1 MGVAKSITG
10 AQSLSGKTVLV
21 RVDTNVDIDKDKVF
35 DDTRLAFSKKTIDF
49 VLEKGGDVVI
59 IGHLGRPGGKEDPE
73 FSLLPVAKWLAAE
86 YGGTI
91 TPKEFGRFKGWEI
104 TERLGLLENIRFFPE
119 EEKNDS
125 EFARELALLGDL
137 FVNEGFSVS
146 HRAHASVVGITKF
159 LPSYAGIHMMQEIQ
173 ALSKVLTDPER
184 PLAVIIGGAK
194 IETKLPLVD
203 MMSSIA
209 DYVLVG
215 GIIAEEHTQLEESN
229 NSVPVGKQA
238 KLVVATLTPDK
249 TDIDEKSV
257 AEFIKIFEQ
266 SKMIVW
272 NGPLGL
278 IRKKRDRIGSDTEAG
293 TRAIA
298 EALTQSSAYTIV
310 GGGDTLSYLSE
321 MGLLDKFSF
330 VSTGGGAMLEFL
342 SGKKLPGI
350 TALEECV
357 TVQAL

>member
-1 MGVAKSITG
+1 MGVAKSITE
-10 AQSLSGKTVLV
+10 AKSLSGKTVLV

-49 VLEKGGDVVI
+49 ILEKGGDVVV
-59 IGHLGRPGGKEDPE
+59 IGHLGRPGGKEDSE
-73 FSLLPVAKWLAAE
+73 FSLLPVAKWLANA
-86 YGGTI
+86 YSGVI
-91 TPKEFGRFKGWEI
+91 TPKDFGKFKGWEI
-104 TERLGLLENIRFFPE
+104 TDRLGLLENIRFYPE

-125 EFARELALLGDL
+125 EFSRELALLGDL

-184 PLAVIIGGAK
+184 PLAVVIGGAK

-203 MMSSIA
+203 MMSTVA

-215 GIIAEEHTQLEESN
+215 GIIAEEHAQLEESN
-229 NSVPVGKQA
+229 NSAPVSKKAQ
-238 KLVVATLTPDK
+238 LIVATLTPDK

-257 AEFIKIFEQ
+257 ARFIQIFER

-272 NGPLGL
+272 NGPLGF
-278 IRKKRDRIGSDTEAG
+278 IRKQRDRIGSDTEAG

-298 EALTQSSAYTIV
+298 TALTQSSAYTIV

-321 MGLLDKFSF
+321 LGILDKFSF

-342 SGKKLPGI
+342 SGEKLPGI
-350 TALEECV
+350 TALEECA
-357 TVQAL
+357 TVLTL